1 MKKILCIL
9 FALSFALFGCGKKA
23 TVDENNSSDVSEN
36 ISSEE
41 TQAPKTEVKSNE
53 DIASKGE
60 KKADS
65 GVRVIVENGDTA
77 AEGSPLKTVLNY
89 YYKDDKIVSVK
100 TVNTYKNED
109 EAEKAKASFEENS
122 GSCTE
127 VKRDGC
133 DRSMPPRV
141 HFRFQMVKQRM
152 KSKKWRRKS
161 AQNMKN
167 FNS

>member
-1 MKKILCIL
+1 MKKMLCIL

-109 EAEKAKASFEENS
+109 EAEKAKVSFEENS

-133 DRSMPPRV
+133 DVSFYAAKGAFSVSNGKTKDEIKEM
-141 HFRFQMVKQRM
+141 
-152 KSKKWRRKS
+152 
-161 AQNMKN
+161 AQEIGAKYEE
-167 FNS
+167 F